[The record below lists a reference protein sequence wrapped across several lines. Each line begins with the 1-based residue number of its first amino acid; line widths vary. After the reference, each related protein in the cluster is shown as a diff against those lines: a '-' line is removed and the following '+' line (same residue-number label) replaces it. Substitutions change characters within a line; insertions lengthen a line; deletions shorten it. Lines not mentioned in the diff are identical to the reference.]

1 MTNLKPEWEA
11 ELERLGVEGVRI
23 LLSKA
28 QWSADDTVQLWPRTL
43 DNPSRRDIEDW
54 LKAKHDEGERRDASV
69 ARWTKIAA
77 VAAIAATIVSLVAWL
92 CPARPQH
99 LAATVARRA
108 AG

>member
-54 LKAKHDEGERRDASV
+54 LKAKHDEGERRERV
-69 ARWTKIAA
+69 GRK
-77 VAAIAATIVSLVAWL
+77 SLPSQRSQRPLSAW
-92 CPARPQH
+92 
-99 LAATVARRA
+99 
-108 AG
+108 